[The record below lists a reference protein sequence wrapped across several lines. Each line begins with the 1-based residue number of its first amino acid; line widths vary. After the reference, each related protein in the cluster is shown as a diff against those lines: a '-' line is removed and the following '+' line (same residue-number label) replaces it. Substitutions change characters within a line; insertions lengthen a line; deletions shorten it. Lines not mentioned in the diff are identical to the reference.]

1 MWENKRDI
9 KIVATDKR
17 KNYLVSEPNYHT
29 TKWFSECLLVIEM
42 KTNKQQQQQ
51 QQQQQQN
58 KSKNEYAN
66 IPRLINI
73 RNK

>member
-51 QQQQQQN
+51 KN

>member
-29 TKWFSECLLVIEM
+29 IKWFSECLLVIEM
-42 KTNKQQQQQ
+42 KTNKQTTTTTTTTKKQ
-51 QQQQQQN
+51 
-58 KSKNEYAN
+58 K
-66 IPRLINI
+66 
-73 RNK
+73 